1 MSISGVPRSVVFLQ
15 IFGVME
21 RRDVTVRNLKAG
33 HFKADDIGG
42 KMQGLVGN
50 ASLSQHSLSIEQP
63 LGTAC
68 LVR

>member
-1 MSISGVPRSVVFLQ
+1 MSVPRLVVFLQ

-21 RRDVTVRNLKAG
+21 RRDVTVRDLKAG
-33 HFKADDIGG
+33 HFKADDIRD
-42 KMQGLVGN
+42 KMQGLVEN
-50 ASLSQHSLSIEQP
+50 VSLAQHSLSTEQP